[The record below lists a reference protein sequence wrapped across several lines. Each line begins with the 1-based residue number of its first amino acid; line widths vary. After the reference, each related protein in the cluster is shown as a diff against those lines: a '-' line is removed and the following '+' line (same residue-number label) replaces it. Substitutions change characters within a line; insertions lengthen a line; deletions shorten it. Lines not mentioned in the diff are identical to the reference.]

1 MERRELMGIL
11 LDTCAFLWVILGAKE
26 LSNRARDF
34 FQDSGNDVFL
44 STVSVWEISVKYSLG
59 RLSLPEPPERF
70 LPQERERHLITP
82 LPLDEAAVLHL
93 HRLPQLHKDP
103 FDRMLICQA
112 IERGLVI
119 LTPDRLISQYPT
131 RTAW

>member
-1 MERRELMGIL
+1 MGIL
-11 LDTCAFLWVILGAKE
+11 LDTCAFLWVILGARE
-26 LSNRARDF
+26 LSSRAKDLF
-34 FQDSGNDVFL
+34 TDPSNDVFL
-44 STVSVWEISVKYSLG
+44 SAVSVWEISVKYSLG
-59 RLSLPEPPERF
+59 RLPLYEPPERF
-70 LPQERERHLITP
+70 LSQERERHLIAP
-82 LPLDEAAVLHL
+82 LPLDEADVLHL

-103 FDRMLICQA
+103 FDRMLVCQA

>member
-1 MERRELMGIL
+1 MGVL
-11 LDTCAFLWVILGAKE
+11 LDTCAFLWVILGSKE

-34 FQDSGNDVFL
+34 FQDSSNDVFL
-44 STVSVWEISVKYSLG
+44 SAVSVWEISVKYSLG

-103 FDRMLICQA
+103 FDRMLVCQA